1 MRSSETKVSRL
12 LLNHAISS
20 MVKSL
25 ERIQKSRSKRENAMR
40 LNSLCLPN
48 LKSMVATQ
56 LSFSNSYAEIARYT
70 ILKQV

>member
-25 ERIQKSRSKRENAMR
+25 EQIQRLRSKRENAMR
-40 LNSLCLPN
+40 LSSLYLLS
-48 LKSMVATQ
+48 LKSMVVTQ
-56 LSFSNSYAEIARYT
+56 QSFSNSYAAIARYT
-70 ILKQV
+70 TLKQV